1 MKAELA
7 KACWQALADTMP
19 NHITMTQ
26 LAEACGISYDEAILH
41 GGDVT
46 HLILH
51 QLEVLDD
58 EALSASFVD
67 FAEDPDASSYDKIF
81 EGLIMRFEVMA
92 PSRKQLENIHN
103 GAIRAPLLAMHCLHQ
118 LSHSIDKLL
127 SLSGDNSTGAIRQ
140 ARIAGVVGVLMRVRP
155 VWISDESNDLG
166 LTMKALDKE
175 LKKACEWALSLRVLS
190 QDDLAND

>member
-7 KACWQALADTMP
+7 KACWEALADTMP

-58 EALSASFVD
+58 EALSASFAD

-92 PSRKQLENIHN
+92 PSRKQFANIHN

-118 LSHSIDKLL
+118 FHIPLISYYYSQAITAPAPSDKRASQGLL
-127 SLSGDNSTGAIRQ
+127 VSSCACALSGFSMS
-140 ARIAGVVGVLMRVRP
+140 LM
-155 VWISDESNDLG
+155 
-166 LTMKALDKE
+166 T
-175 LKKACEWALSLRVLS
+175 
-190 QDDLAND
+190 